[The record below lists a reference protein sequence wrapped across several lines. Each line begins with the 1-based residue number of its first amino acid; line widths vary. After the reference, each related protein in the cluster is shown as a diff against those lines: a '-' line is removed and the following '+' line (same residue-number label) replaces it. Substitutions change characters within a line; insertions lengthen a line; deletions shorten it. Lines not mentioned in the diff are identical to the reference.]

1 MCANVVVGLT
11 VDPREI
17 EPAVDVSVH
26 EVQVLGHLLQN
37 QEVPRKEQLALE
49 CGRRWVL

>member
-11 VDPREI
+11 VHPREV
-17 EPAVDVSVH
+17 ESSVDVSVH

-37 QEVPRKEQLALE
+37 QEVPCKEQLALE
-49 CGRRWVL
+49 HG